1 MGLTFQINT
10 PSKDDV
16 RDGLYNKKNESI
28 DDILLKHKS
37 YSVGLL
43 VNYKMQNQTILRFR
57 FGVTRNLDEAN
68 FNFDHYYGIAIVV
81 PGKGTQTKYHFAPG
95 IVWIIIDSKTKF
107 SLYGGFEIPIN
118 LHGVESSY
126 YLFYAGDTVAF
137 AYNGGI
143 PYAKVLNRET
153 LPYDTNC
160 DIIIDSVITKH
171 EVPISYKYAA
181 PYLFGNIN
189 PSNQKKVDLYRD
201 SCLGII
207 KRQLADKFKLLD
219 SFYHEQVSVF
229 QVHPIN
235 AESILVSSAPS
246 VQVCL
251 ELAVKFD
258 VSLSSS
264 RLVEIADSQRA
275 VRCIFA
281 AQQLE
286 LNNISPRDIRFY
298 YHLFAANSREL
309 PALS

>member
-1 MGLTFQINT
+1 VNRKEEIVCFPGATIFMVLFFFFA
-10 PSKDDV
+10 V
-16 RDGLYNKKNESI
+16 FF
-28 DDILLKHKS
+28 
-37 YSVGLL
+37 VGK
-43 VNYKMQNQTILRFR
+43 VSGSR
-57 FGVTRNLDEAN
+57 G
-68 FNFDHYYGIAIVV
+68 
-81 PGKGTQTKYHFAPG
+81 
-95 IVWIIIDSKTKF
+95 F
-107 SLYGGFEIPIN
+107 S
-118 LHGVESSY
+118 
-126 YLFYAGDTVAF
+126 
-137 AYNGGI
+137 
-143 PYAKVLNRET
+143 
-153 LPYDTNC
+153 
-160 DIIIDSVITKH
+160 
-171 EVPISYKYAA
+171 
-181 PYLFGNIN
+181 
-189 PSNQKKVDLYRD
+189 Q
-201 SCLGII
+201 
-207 KRQLADKFKLLD
+207 Q
-219 SFYHEQVSVF
+219 HEQVSVF